1 MFMNAST
8 HLVHVYEDLYSPCP
22 CLWIWVYSLY
32 SVHYVYPLGGV
43 GDQEP
48 GREREDVGHQPQGGG
63 GS

>member
-1 MFMNAST
+1 MSILPEHCTVYIMF
-8 HLVHVYEDLYSPCP
+8 
-22 CLWIWVYSLY
+22 I
-32 SVHYVYPLGGV
+32 VYPLGGV

>member
-1 MFMNAST
+1 MSVFMKTCT
-8 HLVHVYEDLYSPCP
+8 HLVPVYEYEYTPCT
-22 CLWIWVYSLY
+22 VYTVQL
-32 SVHYVYPLGGV
+32 HHVYPLGGV